1 MTEINMK
8 VLARLSTVLL
18 ALAACATL
26 AAETKPLPQAHA
38 HNDYEHK
45 RPLLDALD
53 HGFCSVEAD
62 IWLRDGKLLVAH
74 DARDLKPDRTLE
86 ALYLD
91 PLRKRVAD
99 NNGRV
104 HKNGPRFWL
113 LIDIK
118 SAGEPTYRA
127 LHDTLAKYPDIL
139 STTRDGKH
147 EERAITVVI
156 SGNRPIDYIRAQT
169 TRHAGID
176 GRLTDL
182 DSDAPAH
189 LMPMISDRWGA
200 HFKWT
205 GNGPMPGEE
214 RKKLREIV
222 AKAHAR
228 GRIVRFWATPESPA
242 VWRELRDAK
251 VDLINTD
258 QLGELQKFLSA
269 AHSTKPTTVVMVT
282 PRDSQIGFNIRSPLQ
297 VHFSNGLT
305 LSSLNGD
312 NLRLLDATGKPV
324 SAKLGSDIEGDV
336 VNIQPADRLSP
347 ESTYTIEVTSK
358 LIDRD
363 SAPVTPFRSSFTTGA
378 LVAAPT
384 PIDGFQ
390 FTKTK
395 IDDESGPTAIAVGPD
410 GNIYFSTYYGHVYRL
425 RIHPATGLAT
435 GKDKLLTLDGRKIL
449 GLAFDPESTATN
461 LVAWI
466 TYDDRK
472 AETLDVGTFSG
483 VLSKLRIPSPAPDPS
498 GPAIESQ
505 YIIGLPSGWH
515 PLNGCTF
522 GPDKRV
528 YISVGSMNRLGH
540 DPIRP
545 ETPLSSSVVV
555 ADVRNPTFNR
565 GELPLNVQTT
575 APINYNPHAENAP
588 LKLFATGFRQM
599 YRVCWHSNGNLYG
612 GVNQNDGTG
621 RAETPSRPG
630 VPSLNSVFPD
640 EDLVRIV
647 EGGYYGHPNPSRN
660 QYVLLGGNPTA
671 AADAWEVPEY
681 PVGVQP
687 EPNFNPANLIF
698 NLKQIDGTSADG
710 CTEYTLPGPLNGR
723 LLICF
728 YEGTHTLH
736 TFAFNNAGTA
746 VTDECPILDEH
757 GESMKF
763 AHPLD
768 VAVHPGGRIYV
779 ADFGDWTTFGDG
791 GAIRVLH
798 PAAAHPTARA
808 TR

>member
-1 MTEINMK
+1 MTAICK
-8 VLARLSTVLL
+8 HLCILGLL
-18 ALAACATL
+18 LGLAASAS
-26 AAETKPLPQAHA
+26 AGEPKPLPQAHA

-86 ALYLD
+86 ALYLE

-118 SAGEPTYRA
+118 SAGEPTFRA
-127 LHDTLAKYPDIL
+127 LHDTLANYADVL
-139 STTRDGKH
+139 STTRDGNH
-147 EERAITVVI
+147 QDRAVTVVI

-169 TRHAGID
+169 ARHAGID

-205 GNGPMPGEE
+205 GNGPLPEEE
-214 RKKLREIV
+214 RKKLHDIV

-258 QLGELQKFLSA
+258 QLGELRKFLSA

-282 PRDSQIGFNIRSPLQ
+282 PRDGETSFNIRSPLQ
-297 VHFSNGLT
+297 IHFSNGLT
-305 LSSLNGD
+305 LSSLTAD
-312 NLRLLDATGKPV
+312 SVRLLDAADGKPV
-324 SAKLGSDIEGDV
+324 RAQLGSDIEGDV
-336 VNIQPADRLSP
+336 VNIQPAERLSP
-347 ESTYTIEVTSK
+347 ETTYTVEVTNK

-363 SAPVTPFRSSFTTGA
+363 GAPVTAYRSSFKTGGLVTTS
-378 LVAAPT
+378 T

-425 RIHPATGLAT
+425 RIDPATGLAT
-435 GKDKLLTLDGRKIL
+435 EKDKLFSLEGRKIL

-483 VLSKLRIPSPAPDPS
+483 VLSKLTIPSPDQG
-498 GPAIESQ
+498 GPATETQ

-545 ETPLSSSVVV
+545 EVLLSSAVVV
-555 ADVRNPTFNR
+555 ADVCNPKFNR

-575 APINYNPHAENAP
+575 APVNYNPHAAGVP
-588 LKLFATGFRQM
+588 LKLYATGFRQM

-621 RAETPSRPG
+621 RAETPSRSG
-630 VPSLNSVFPD
+630 LPSLNSVFPD
-640 EDLVRIV
+640 EHLVRIV

-660 QYVLLGGNPTA
+660 QCVLLGGNPTA
-671 AADAWEVPEY
+671 AVDSWEVPEY
-681 PVGVQP
+681 PVGVEP
-687 EPNFNPANLIF
+687 EPNFNPAYLIF
-698 NLKQIDGTSADG
+698 NLKQINGTSANG
-710 CTEYTLPGPLNGR
+710 CTEYTLPGPLQGR

-736 TFAFNNAGTA
+736 TFAFNREGTA
-746 VTDECPILDEH
+746 VTDDRPILDEH
-757 GESMKF
+757 NESMKF

-768 VAVHPGGRIYV
+768 VAVHPSGRIYV

-791 GAIRVLH
+791 GAILVLH
-798 PAAAHPTARA
+798 PAAAHPTAKA